1 MSYICEKEM
10 DRVGLSARNSTQPV
24 ADIILGQL
32 AVNYYPW
39 RWGEE
44 VFATDVVFL
53 QLSVW

>member
-10 DRVGLSARNSTQPV
+10 DRVGVSARNSTQPV